1 MLLLCPSCAWLH
13 AARVS
18 KPANTGTSSLVRAA
32 RRDRRVMC
40 TTLRNS
46 TAART
51 DPIHNCGPNSFC
63 THLST
68 WKPLTGFITALPPV
82 RLLLTSANAP
92 CMEATAVGPLF
103 RSTDGERGK
112 EREKE
117 SSDLPT
123 IPRIWIVKV
132 GPKHRENSLMPIWSV
147 LRVAVDG
154 SLPR

>member
-13 AARVS
+13 AAS
-18 KPANTGTSSLVRAA
+18 MIIPATTGTRSLACVE

-51 DPIHNCGPNSFC
+51 DPIHNCGSNSFC

-82 RLLLTSANAP
+82 RLLLTSANASS
-92 CMEATAVGPLF
+92 VGAIAGDLPF

-117 SSDLPT
+117 STDLPT